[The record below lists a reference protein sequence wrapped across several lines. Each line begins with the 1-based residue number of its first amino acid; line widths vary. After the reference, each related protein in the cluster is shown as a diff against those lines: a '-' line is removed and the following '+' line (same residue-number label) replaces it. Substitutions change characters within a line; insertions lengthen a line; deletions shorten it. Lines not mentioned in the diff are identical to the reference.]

1 MSITSPGQPNSHA
14 DREKR
19 LAALSSVVA
28 AVFLTGM
35 KIVVGLLTGSL
46 GILSEAAHSAL
57 DLVAAAVTFFAVRLS
72 SRAPDRRHTY
82 GYGKVENLSA
92 LFETLL
98 LLLTC
103 VWIIYEAI
111 KRLFFEDVEVEA
123 SIWAFIIMAIS
134 IVIDFSRS
142 RMLYRTARKYGS
154 QALEADALH
163 FSTDIWSSSVVI
175 GGLFLVSLSKWLEVS
190 WLAKADAVAAM
201 GVAGIVVYV
210 SLQLGRKTITD
221 LLDAIPPGLRE
232 DVINAVQKVPGVLAV
247 KQARI
252 RRSGPEFFADVSVTV
267 TRAMALELA
276 HDIAAQAEEAVH
288 SVLQGAQDV
297 VVNVIPSAS
306 DDEDTITQVRLLAA
320 RYGLGAHSLRLYD
333 VLGTRTLELHVEV
346 KDTLRLEEAHTQ
358 VTQFEEATRRTLP
371 DISEIVTHIEPIG
384 DAAATRQV
392 LQAEDKQIIE
402 AVQRI
407 AEQSDLHCEPH
418 DINVHRLGNE
428 LSISFHCLQAADTPI
443 IDAHN
448 VTEKIERV
456 LREQVPGLRRVVI
469 HLEPTAQGAEP
480 GAQSSEPTA
489 QRTEPGAPKP

>member
-1 MSITSPGQPNSHA
+1 MSASIPIQSNSHA

-19 LAALSSVVA
+19 LAALSSVIA
-28 AVFLTGM
+28 AIGLTSM

-46 GILSEAAHSAL
+46 GILSEAAHSGL
-57 DLVAAAVTFFAVRLS
+57 DLVAAVVTFFAVRLS
-72 SRAPDRRHTY
+72 GRPPDRRHTY

-98 LLLTC
+98 LLFTC

-111 KRLFFEDVEVEA
+111 RRLFFKDVQVEA
-123 SIWAFIIMAIS
+123 SIWSFIVMAIS
-134 IVIDFSRS
+134 IVIDFTRS
-142 RMLYRTARKYGS
+142 RVLYRAARKYGS

-175 GGLFLVSLSKWLEVS
+175 GGLFLVSLSKWLKID

-210 SLQLGRKTITD
+210 SLQLGRKTIAD

-232 DVINAVQKVPGVLAV
+232 DVISAVQKVPGVQAV
-247 KQARI
+247 EQARI

-267 TRAMALELA
+267 TRAMAFELA

-288 SVLQGAQDV
+288 SMLPGMHDV

-306 DDEDTITQVRLLAA
+306 DNEEVITQVRLLAA

-333 VLGTRTLELHVEV
+333 VLGSLTLELHVEV
-346 KDTLRLEEAHTQ
+346 KDTLSLEEAHAQT
-358 VTQFEEATRRTLP
+358 TQFEEAVRRTLP
-371 DISEIVTHIEPIG
+371 EFAEIVTHIEPMG

-392 LQAEDKQIIE
+392 LLAGEQQII
-402 AVQRI
+402 AAIHRI
-407 AEQSDLHCEPH
+407 TEENDMHCEPH
-418 DINVHRLGNE
+418 DIVVHRLGNE
-428 LSISFHCLQAADTPI
+428 LSVSFHCLQAAETPI
-443 IDAHN
+443 IDAHEI
-448 VTEKIERV
+448 TEKIERE
-456 LREQVPGLRRVVI
+456 LREQVPSLRRVVI
-469 HLEPTAQGAEP
+469 HLEPAAQA
-480 GAQSSEPTA
+480 A
-489 QRTEPGAPKP
+489 APIVPKT

>member
-1 MSITSPGQPNSHA
+1 MDTTNSSQA
-14 DREKR
+14 NSQGSREKR

-28 AVFLTGM
+28 AIFLTAM

-46 GILSEAAHSAL
+46 GILSEAAHSGL

-72 SRAPDRRHTY
+72 GRAPDRRHTY

-111 KRLFFEDVEVEA
+111 KRLFFKEVAVEA
-123 SIWAFIIMAIS
+123 SVWAFVIMAIS

-142 RMLYRTARKYGS
+142 RVLYRAAKKYGS

-175 GGLFLVSLSKWLEVS
+175 GGLFLVTLSNWLGVG

-210 SLQLGRKTITD
+210 SVQLGRKTIAD

-232 DVINAVQKVPGVLAV
+232 EVISAVQKVPGVQSV
-247 KQARI
+247 EQARI
-252 RRSGPEFFADVSVTV
+252 RRSGPDFFADVSVAV
-267 TRAMALELA
+267 TRAMALEQA
-276 HDIAAQAEEAVH
+276 HDIAAQAEDAVQ
-288 SVLQGAQDV
+288 SALQGAHDV
-297 VVNVIPSAS
+297 VVNVVPSAA

-320 RYGLGAHSLRLYD
+320 RYGLGTHSLRLYN
-333 VLGTRTLELHVEV
+333 VLGSHRLELHVEV
-346 KDTLRLEEAHTQ
+346 KDTLSLEEAHDQ
-358 VTQFEEATRRTLP
+358 VTQFEEAVRKTLP
-371 DISEIVTHIEPIG
+371 DIAEIVTHIEPIG
-384 DAAATRQV
+384 EAAATRQV
-392 LQAEDKQIIE
+392 MAAGEKQIVDAI
-402 AVQRI
+402 QRI
-407 AEQSDLHCEPH
+407 TQESALRCEPH
-418 DINVHRLGNE
+418 DIQVHRLGSE
-428 LSISFHCLQAADTPI
+428 LSVSFHCLQAADTPI
-443 IDAHN
+443 IDAHDI
-448 VTEKIERV
+448 TEKIERE

-469 HLEPTAQGAEP
+469 HLEPEETGD
-480 GAQSSEPTA
+480 
-489 QRTEPGAPKP
+489 K

>member
-1 MSITSPGQPNSHA
+1 MSTTSPVQAISHA

-19 LAALSSVVA
+19 LAALSSVIA
-28 AVFLTGM
+28 AVFLTSM

-46 GILSEAAHSAL
+46 GILSEAAHSGL

-111 KRLFFEDVEVEA
+111 KRLFFKNVEVDA

-134 IVIDFSRS
+134 IVIDFTRS
-142 RMLYRTARKYGS
+142 RVLYRAARKYGS

-175 GGLFLVSLSKWLEVS
+175 GGLFLVTLSKWLDVS

-210 SLQLGRKTITD
+210 SLQLGRKTIAD

-232 DVINAVQKVPGVLAV
+232 NVINAVQKVPGVQAV
-247 KQARI
+247 EQARI
-252 RRSGPEFFADVSVTV
+252 RRSGPAFFADVSVTV
-267 TRAMALELA
+267 TRTMAFERA
-276 HDIAAQAEEAVH
+276 HEIAAQAEEAVF
-288 SVLQGAQDV
+288 SVLQGAHDV

-306 DDEDTITQVRLLAA
+306 NDEDTITQVRLLAA
-320 RYGLGAHSLRLYD
+320 RYGMGAHSLRLYD
-333 VLGTRTLELHVEV
+333 VLGSRALELHVEV
-346 KDTLRLEEAHTQ
+346 KDSLSLEEAHALA
-358 VTQFEEATRRTLP
+358 TQFEEAVRQTLP
-371 DISEIVTHIEPIG
+371 DIAEIVTHIEPIG

-392 LQAEDKQIIE
+392 LLAGEKQIVE
-402 AVQRI
+402 AIQRI
-407 AEQSDLHCEPH
+407 AEKSDLRCEPH
-418 DINVHRLGNE
+418 DIVVHRLGNE
-428 LSISFHCLQAADTPI
+428 LSVSFHCIQAADTPI
-443 IDAHN
+443 IDAHE
-448 VTEKIERV
+448 VTEKIERE
-456 LREQVPGLRRVVI
+456 LREQLPGLRRVVI
-469 HLEPTAQGAEP
+469 HLEPSAT
-480 GAQSSEPTA
+480 
-489 QRTEPGAPKP
+489 KP

>member
-1 MSITSPGQPNSHA
+1 MTVTSSIQTNSHA
-14 DREKR
+14 NREKR
-19 LAALSSVVA
+19 MAALSSVVA
-28 AVFLTGM
+28 AIFLTSM

-46 GILSEAAHSAL
+46 GILSEAAHSGL

-111 KRLFFEDVEVEA
+111 KRLFFKEVKVEA

-134 IVIDFSRS
+134 IVIDFTRS
-142 RMLYRTARKYGS
+142 RVLYRAARKYGS

-175 GGLFLVSLSKWLEVS
+175 GGLFLVSLSKWLDVS

-210 SLQLGRKTITD
+210 SLQLGRKTIAD
-221 LLDAIPPGLRE
+221 LLDAIPPGVRE
-232 DVINAVQKVPGVLAV
+232 DVISAVQKVPGVMAV

-252 RRSGPEFFADVSVTV
+252 RRSGPEFFADVSVSV
-267 TRAMALELA
+267 TRAMALEMA
-276 HDIAAQAEEAVH
+276 NDIAAKAEDAVQ
-288 SVLQGAQDV
+288 SVLQGAHDV
-297 VVNVIPSAS
+297 VVNVVPSAS
-306 DDEDTITQVRLLAA
+306 DNEDTITQVRLLAA

-333 VLGTRTLELHVEV
+333 VLGSRTLELHVEV
-346 KDTLRLEEAHTQ
+346 QDTLRLEEAHTQ
-358 VTQFEEATRRTLP
+358 VTQFEEAVRRTLP

-392 LQAEDKQIIE
+392 LQAGEKQIID

-418 DINVHRLGNE
+418 DIHVHRLGNE
-428 LSISFHCLQAADTPI
+428 LSVSFHCIQAADTPI

-448 VTEKIERV
+448 VTEKIERE

-469 HLEPTAQGAEP
+469 HLEPAAQNIEP
-480 GAQSSEPTA
+480 GT
-489 QRTEPGAPKP
+489 PKP

>member
-1 MSITSPGQPNSHA
+1 MSTASLIQPQSQA

-19 LAALSSVVA
+19 LAALSSVIA
-28 AVFLTGM
+28 AIFLTGM

-46 GILSEAAHSAL
+46 GILSEAAHSGL

-92 LFETLL
+92 LFETFL

-111 KRLFFEDVEVEA
+111 KRLFFKDVEVEA

-142 RMLYRTARKYGS
+142 RVLYRAARKYGS

-175 GGLFLVSLSKWLEVS
+175 GGLFLVSLSKWLDMS
-190 WLAKADAVAAM
+190 WLAKADAVAAL

-210 SLQLGRKTITD
+210 SLQLGRKTIAD

-232 DVINAVQKVPGVLAV
+232 DVIGAVQKVPGVLDV
-247 KQARI
+247 DQARI

-267 TRAMALELA
+267 TRAMALEQA
-276 HDIAAQAEEAVH
+276 HDIAAQAEDAVI
-288 SVLQGAQDV
+288 SVLHGAHDV
-297 VVNVIPSAS
+297 VVNVVPSAA

-333 VLGTRTLELHVEV
+333 VLGSRTLELHVEV
-346 KDTLRLEEAHTQ
+346 KDTLSLEAAHSQ
-358 VTQFEEATRRTLP
+358 ATQFEEAARRNLP
-371 DISEIVTHIEPIG
+371 DITEIVTHIEPSG

-392 LQAEDKQIIE
+392 LLAGDKQIIE
-402 AVQRI
+402 TIQRI
-407 AEQSDLHCEPH
+407 AEDRDLRCEPH
-418 DINVHRLGNE
+418 DIVVHRLGNE
-428 LSISFHCLQAADTPI
+428 LSVSFHCLQAADTPI
-443 IDAHN
+443 IDAHD
-448 VTEKIERV
+448 VTEEIERE

-469 HLEPTAQGAEP
+469 HLEPAAQKAEP
-480 GAQSSEPTA
+480 AAQDTDPA
-489 QRTEPGAPKP
+489 VQKP